1 MEAMY
6 RNSCE
11 RKPQIRPKYNNT
23 ARHKH
28 YEAQHGKRNSAYFSQ
43 FLARVIQCSEIHSEL
58 QKHCEFKMI

>member
-1 MEAMY
+1 MY

-58 QKHCEFKMI
+58 